1 MNWNISSKIL
11 TVLLFG
17 FLFFQ
22 KYQAQIRTKINFGN
36 DWFFTRD
43 KSLDTGWER
52 VQLPHSI
59 LLEDKVIAKQYVG
72 KSYYKKEFSLDL
84 KADEKAFLYFEGV
97 MQTAIV
103 FLNGEKIET
112 HEGGY
117 LPFTVELNEKLL
129 LPNKNVLS
137 IEVSNEY
144 NPKIPPGKP
153 IEMLDFNYFNGIYR
167 NVYLLKTKRLYITD
181 AVEANV
187 VASGGINF
195 QIANLSKEKAE
206 GTIKVHLKNELQ
218 TAKNVAV
225 KVEFSSDSKEKFVFT
240 SKDLFLQNNLTTE
253 ISIPYQ
259 IQNPQLWNIDELKL
273 YTLKVTV
280 IDGDQILDE
289 ETIKVGFK
297 KSELKADG
305 FYLND
310 KKIYISGTNR
320 HQEYPYVGNTISDEA
335 NYRDAYKI
343 KEAGFNFVRL
353 SHYPQAES
361 FLNACDELG
370 ILVMNSIPGW
380 QFFGDS
386 VFQENSYQN
395 LRDLVHRDRNHPSII
410 FWENSLNESEMSSD
424 YMQKMN
430 AILDEELPNSISTG
444 WMDDTSYDLYIPARQ
459 HGKAPDYWT
468 KYEKGNR
475 KIFIAE
481 YGDWEYYAQ
490 NAGFNQK
497 EFSNLKEEERTS
509 RQLRAFGE
517 KRLLQQATNFQE
529 ASNSNRKGK
538 NTIGEANWLQFD
550 YTRGYSP
557 DIESSGI
564 SDIFRIPKFAFYF
577 YQSQRSPK
585 QKKGNLFQGPMVKI
599 ASYWNELSPLNLT
612 VFSNCDEIALYLN
625 DSLIA
630 KQKPLVNEISD
641 QLSHPPFVFQL
652 SKFEAGELKAI
663 GYINNEKVA
672 SDIVRTAGKATNY
685 KLHYDVSGKEIN
697 PTQTDVVFLYA
708 NVVDKKGTIVTE
720 DSHKITFTISKGNAE
735 IIGENPICSEAGIAT
750 VLLKTSSLNKR
761 IVVECVSPILGR
773 KKLVIKKK

>member
-1 MNWNISSKIL
+1 MNWKISNKIL
-11 TVLLFG
+11 TVLLFC

-22 KYQAQIRTKINFGN
+22 KHQAQVRFKINFGN

-43 KSLDTGWER
+43 KSLNTGWER
-52 VQLPHSI
+52 IELPHSI

-72 KSYYKKEFSLDL
+72 KSYYKKEFSLDI
-84 KADEKAFLYFEGV
+84 KSDEKAFLYFEGV
-97 MQTAIV
+97 MQTATV
-103 FLNGEKIET
+103 FLNGEKIVT

-129 LPNKNVLS
+129 LPNKNFLS
-137 IEVSNEY
+137 IEVSNIY
-144 NPKIPPGKP
+144 NPQIPPGKP
-153 IEMLDFNYFNGIYR
+153 IENLDFNYFNGIYR

-181 AVEANV
+181 AVQANV

-206 GTIKVHLKNELQ
+206 GTVKIHLKNEFQ
-218 TAKNVAV
+218 SAKNIVA
-225 KVEFSSDSKEKFVFT
+225 KIEFSNDSKEKFVFT
-240 SKDLFLQNNLTTE
+240 SNAILLQNNQAGE
-253 ISIPYQ
+253 IKIPYQ
-259 IQNPQLWNIDELKL
+259 IQNPKLWNIDDTKF
-273 YTLKVTV
+273 YALKVS
-280 IDGDQILDE
+280 ILEGDQILDE
-289 ETIKVGFK
+289 EILKVGFK

-310 KKIYISGTNR
+310 EKIYISGTNR

-395 LRDLVHRDRNHPSII
+395 LRDLVRRDRNHPSII

-444 WMDDTSYDLYIPARQ
+444 WMDDASYDLYIPARQ
-459 HGKAPDYWT
+459 HGKAPEYWT
-468 KYEKGNR
+468 KYDKENR

-577 YQSQRSPK
+577 YQSQRSPER
-585 QKKGNLFQGPMVKI
+585 KKGNIFQGPMVKI
-599 ASYWNELSPLNLT
+599 ASYWNEKSPLNLT
-612 VFSNCDEIALYLN
+612 VYSNCDEIALYLN

-630 KQKPLVNEISD
+630 KQKPLVNENSD
-641 QLSHPPFVFQL
+641 QLAHPPFVFQF

-672 SDIVRTAGKATNY
+672 TDIVRTAGKATNY
-685 KLHYDVSGKEIN
+685 KLYYDISGKEIN
-697 PTQTDVVFLYA
+697 PYQTDIVFLYA
-708 NVVDKKGTIVTE
+708 TIVDKNGTTVTE

-735 IIGENPICSEAGIAT
+735 IIGENPMGSEAGIAT
-750 VLLKTSSLNKR
+750 VLLKTNSLKKR
-761 IVVECVSPILGR
+761 IVVECVSPILGK